1 MMEVPQ
7 GYKCKDQI
15 GKFKC
20 IRRVYSSPAECQK
33 YCVKDCKKEKCA

>member
-20 IRRVYSSPAECQK
+20 VKRSYDRPEECQK
-33 YCVKDCKKEKCA
+33 YCPNKCKKNRCV